1 MLRLSHATILAVALA
16 LSGCC
21 RDNLREMVSLK
32 DTPLAPSERTVRAHP
47 AKAAAATAE
56 PPSRA
61 ARADRDDDADQA
73 DQIETGSI
81 AKPECQGE
89 HLAYQATKE
98 YLKNFGPKPADE
110 PGERGPCTRGAQ

>member
-1 MLRLSHATILAVALA
+1 MLRLSHAALIVVALA

-21 RDNLREMVSLK
+21 RDTMREMVSLK
-32 DTPLAPSERTVRAHP
+32 DTPLAPSERTSRSHP
-47 AKAAAATAE
+47 AKAAATAAE
-56 PPSRA
+56 PSSRA
-61 ARADRDDDADQA
+61 ARVDQDDDADQA
-73 DQIETGSI
+73 DQLETGSI